1 MFKTG
6 SKFLYGVA
14 AFGFVAAIAYA
25 LATSTG
31 SLTSDG
37 TIDKVLGPLTLGYKG
52 GVGDHVGFTVLV
64 TLSAVSFFLAVL
76 LAAIRDG
83 DAEAAA
89 EVIGAEAVPEVI
101 APAAV
106 NYWPVVA
113 AFSVA
118 AVVLGLAV
126 GSALFVIGCVGLTIA
141 TAEWAIS
148 AWSDR
153 ITGDPDVNLS
163 IRNRMMHPIEVPVGA
178 VLAIGLFV
186 LAISR
191 ILLALPKNGSYL
203 VFGLVPAVIFGV
215 GILVVMRPK
224 LSRSVIAGL
233 LLFGGFAVLAGGVA
247 AAIAGEREHE
257 GGEHQQE
264 GGGEHGNRIAV
275 ELPEPGNT
283 VIRVAN

>member
-14 AFGFVAAIAYA
+14 AFGFVAAIIYA
-25 LATSTG
+25 IATSAG
-31 SLTSDG
+31 SLTGDG
-37 TIDKVLGPLTLGYKG
+37 FIDKVLGPLTLGYKG
-52 GVGDHVGFTVLV
+52 GVGDHVGFTVLMV
-64 TLSAVSFFLAVL
+64 LSVASFFLAIL

-89 EVIGAEAVPEVI
+89 QVAGVETVPEVP

-118 AVVLGLAV
+118 AVVLGLAI
-126 GSALFVIGCVGLTIA
+126 GSGLFALGCVGLTIA

-148 AWSDR
+148 AWADR
-153 ITGDPDVNLS
+153 ITGDPAVNAS
-163 IRNRMMHPIEVPVGA
+163 IRNRMMHPVEIPVAA
-178 VLAIGLFV
+178 VLGIAIFV

-203 VFGLVPAVIFGV
+203 VFAILPAIIFGV
-215 GILVVMRPK
+215 GILIVTKPK

-247 AAIAGEREHE
+247 ASIAGEREPEGEKHEQE
-257 GGEHQQE
+257 GGEH
-264 GGGEHGNRIAV
+264 GGRIAV
-275 ELPEPGNT
+275 SLPEPGQT
-283 VIRVAN
+283 VIRVVN

>member
-14 AFGFVAAIAYA
+14 AFGFVGAIAYA
-25 LATSTG
+25 LATSGG
-31 SLTSDG
+31 SLTGDG
-37 TIDKVLGPLTLGYKG
+37 FIDKVLGPISLGYKG
-52 GVGDHVGFTVLV
+52 GVGDHVGFTILVVLAV
-64 TLSAVSFFLAVL
+64 TSFFLAVL

-89 EVIGAEAVPEVI
+89 EVVGAETVPEVA

-113 AFSVA
+113 AFSA
-118 AVVLGLAV
+118 AAMVLGLAV
-126 GSALFVIGCVGLTIA
+126 DSSLFVVGCVGLTIA
-141 TAEWAIS
+141 GAEWAIS
-148 AWSDR
+148 AWADR
-153 ITGDPDVNLS
+153 ITGDPAVNRS

-178 VLAIGLFV
+178 VLGIGIFV

-191 ILLALPKNGSYL
+191 ILLAVPKGGAYL
-203 VFGLVPAVIFGV
+203 FFGLVPAIIFGV
-215 GILVVMRPK
+215 GILIVLRPT

-257 GGEHQQE
+257 GGQE
-264 GGGEHGNRIAV
+264 KEAGGEHGGRIAV
-275 ELPEPGNT
+275 PLPEPGQT
-283 VIRVAN
+283 VIRVVN

>member
-14 AFGFVAAIAYA
+14 AFGFVAAIAFA
-25 LATSTG
+25 IATG
-31 SLTSDG
+31 GNKIDG
-37 TIDKVLGPLTLGYKG
+37 VDTILGPLSLGYKG
-52 GVGDHVGFTVLV
+52 GIGDHIGFSILVALTVV
-64 TLSAVSFFLAVL
+64 AFALAVL
-76 LAAIRDG
+76 IASIRDG

-89 EVIGAEAVPEVI
+89 QVAGLETVPDVP
-101 APAAV
+101 APATV
-106 NYWPVVA
+106 NYWPIVA

-118 AVVLGLAV
+118 AVVLGLAI
-126 GSALFVIGCVGLTIA
+126 GSTIFVIGMVGLTVA
-141 TAEWAIS
+141 TVEWAIS
-148 AWSDR
+148 AWSER
-153 ITGDPDVNLS
+153 ITGDPAVNTS
-163 IRNRMMHPIEVPVGA
+163 IRNRMMHPIEIPVA
-178 VLAIGLFV
+178 SVLGIGLFV

-215 GILVVMRPK
+215 GILIVTKPK

-233 LLFGGFAVLAGGVA
+233 LLFGGFAVLAGGVG

-257 GGEHQQE
+257 GGGEHKE
-264 GGGEHGNRIAV
+264 EGGEHGGRIAV
-275 ELPEPGNT
+275 SLPEPGQT